1 MRATM
6 TMRTAGL
13 FAVAAAIAAASAVN
27 FRHAALTPNSQAGG
41 AATVPADPFAQELAR
56 CNTLGIAAKDDAR
69 CQAAWAANR
78 LRFFAPF
85 LTRLSGPAA
94 NPEPRWPK

>member
-13 FAVAAAIAAASAVN
+13 FAVAAAIAASAMN
-27 FRHAALTPNSQAGG
+27 LRHAALSPTGDAGV
-41 AATVPADPFAQELAR
+41 AATVPADPLARDLAR
-56 CNTLGIAAKDDAR
+56 CVPLGIAAKDDAR

-94 NPEPRWPK
+94 NSEPRWPR

>member
-6 TMRTAGL
+6 RIAGL
-13 FAVAAAIAAASAVN
+13 FAVAAAIAASAMN
-27 FRHAALTPNSQAGG
+27 LRHAALSPIGHADV
-41 AATVPADPFAQELAR
+41 AASVPADPLAQELAR
-56 CNTLGIAAKDDAR
+56 CNALGMAEKDDAR

-94 NPEPRWPK
+94 NPEPRVPK

>member
-1 MRATM
+1 MNLRQ
-6 TMRTAGL
+6 
-13 FAVAAAIAAASAVN
+13 
-27 FRHAALTPNSQAGG
+27 AALRPTGHAGV
-41 AATVPADPFAQELAR
+41 AATVPADPFAQELTR

-85 LTRLSGPAA
+85 LTHLSGSAA
-94 NPEPRWPK
+94 NTEPRWPK

>member
-1 MRATM
+1 MRTTM

-13 FAVAAAIAAASAVN
+13 FAVAAAIAASAMN
-27 FRHAALTPNSQAGG
+27 LQHAALSPAGHADV
-41 AATVPADPFAQELAR
+41 AATVPDDPFAQELAR
-56 CNTLGIAAKDDAR
+56 CNTLGMAAKDDAR

-85 LTRLSGPAA
+85 LTHLSGPAA
-94 NPEPRWPK
+94 NTEPRVPK

>member
-6 TMRTAGL
+6 TMRTVGL
-13 FAVAAAIAAASAVN
+13 FAVAAAIAASAVN
-27 FRHAALTPNSQAGG
+27 LRHPAPSPTGPAGV
-41 AATVPADPFAQELAR
+41 AATVPADPFARDLAR
-56 CNTLGIAAKDDAR
+56 CVPLGIAAKDDAR

-78 LRFFAPF
+78 LRFFAPV

>member
-1 MRATM
+1 MRVSTIA
-6 TMRTAGL
+6 RTIGL
-13 FAVAAAIAAASAVN
+13 FAVTAAIAASAVN
-27 FRHAALTPNSQAGG
+27 LRHAAPSPTGVVV
-41 AATVPADPFAQELAR
+41 AAPADPLTQELAR

-94 NPEPRWPK
+94 NPEPRVAK

>member
-6 TMRTAGL
+6 TMRTVGL
-13 FAVAAAIAAASAVN
+13 FAVAAAIAVWAVN
-27 FRHAALTPNSQAGG
+27 LRHATPRPIGHAGV
-41 AATVPADPFAQELAR
+41 AATVPADPLARDLAR
-56 CNTLGIAAKDDAR
+56 CVTLGIAAKDDAR

-85 LTRLSGPAA
+85 LTHLSGLTA
-94 NPEPRWPK
+94 NTAPRWPK